1 MSVGRRRPTLRR
13 YAPRDRAA
21 VYDICIRTGHDGE
34 DARDVYARAELV
46 PEIWAGPYLAL
57 MPDLAWVAVDD
68 ADEPVGYVLGVADT
82 VAFAAACEDRWWPAA
97 RARNPVPAQ
106 GAPASDASLYRA
118 LHDPPGPLP
127 GLVAAYP
134 AHLHVDLLPRAQ
146 GTGTGRALLETL
158 FAELRRR
165 RVPGLH
171 LGASDTNTRAIA
183 FYEHLGL
190 RVLEERPGV
199 TYLGIHL

>member
-1 MSVGRRRPTLRR
+1 MSTGRPRPELRR

-34 DARDVYARAELV
+34 DARGVHARPELV

-57 MPDLAWVAVDD
+57 APDLAWVAVDD

-82 VAFAAACEDRWWPAA
+82 VAFAAACEEHWWPAA
-97 RARNPVPAQ
+97 RARNPVPPQ
-106 GAPASDASLYRA
+106 GAPASDASLYQT
-118 LHDPPGPLP
+118 LHDPPGPQP
-127 GLVAAYP
+127 DFVDAYP

-158 FAELRRR
+158 FADLRRR
-165 RVPGLH
+165 EVTGLH
-171 LGASDTNTRAIA
+171 LGASSTNTRAIA
-183 FYEHLGL
+183 FYEHVGL
-190 RVLEERPGV
+190 HVLETRPGV
-199 TYLGIHL
+199 TYLGIRL